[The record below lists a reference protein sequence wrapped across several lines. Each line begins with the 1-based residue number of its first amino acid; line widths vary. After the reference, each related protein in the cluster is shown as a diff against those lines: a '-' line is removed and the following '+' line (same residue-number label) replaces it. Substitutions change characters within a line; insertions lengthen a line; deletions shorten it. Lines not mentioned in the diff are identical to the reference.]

1 MSAGA
6 FVRSRYQ
13 ASYTG
18 TPIHP
23 IRVQPESIA
32 ASIGGV
38 VNNPPAAAAANPISA
53 RVSGGKRTLG
63 LTARKVIIAAPTASP
78 PTGYLPG
85 GKTVIPALTEAFYN
99 AAIKG
104 ATCTYLGASFTV
116 VARSVEYVN

>member
-6 FVRSRYQ
+6 YLRSRYQ
-13 ASYTG
+13 ASYLSTA
-18 TPIHP
+18 IHP

-32 ASIGGV
+32 ASIAGV
-38 VNNPPAAAAANPISA
+38 VNNPPAGASNNPISA

-63 LTARKVIIAAPTASP
+63 ITARKVIVAAPTTSP

-85 GKTVIPALTEAFYN
+85 GKSVIPALTEAFYN

-104 ATCTYLGASFTV
+104 ATCTYLGASFSV
-116 VARSVEYVN
+116 VSRSVEYVN

>member
-6 FVRSRYQ
+6 FSRSRYQ

-38 VNNPPAAAAANPISA
+38 VNNPPAGVASNPISA

-63 LTARKVIIAAPTASP
+63 LTARKVIIAAPTVSP

-85 GKTVIPALTEAFYN
+85 GKTVIPALTETFYN

-104 ATCTYLGASFTV
+104 ATCTYLGAAFV
-116 VARSVEYVN
+116 VVSRSVEYVN